1 MTKALHVLALLIGIP
16 VVLLAAAVAAGLYLN
31 QRAEADAGTFCS
43 SINVGMP
50 EADAVALGQA
60 STRRHSQSGN
70 EHRFFFQGWVFNGS
84 ECIVRV
90 EAGKVVAAK
99 ASIVDD

>member
-1 MTKALHVLALLIGIP
+1 MKKILRVLALLIGIP
-16 VVLLAAAVAAGLYLN
+16 VVLLAVAVAAGLYLN
-31 QRAEADAGTFCS
+31 ERAEAAAGTLCS

-50 EADAVALGQA
+50 EADAVALGLA
-60 STRRHSQSGN
+60 STQRHSQSGN
-70 EHRFFFQGWVFNGS
+70 QHRFFFQGWVFNGS
-84 ECIVRV
+84 ECIVQV